1 MTRIS
6 RRTVLAGL
14 AAFGLPMSAKA
25 AWPER
30 PIVLIHGFGP
40 GGGVDVTARIL
51 ATGLSKRLGQPV
63 VVESKPGAATTIA
76 AGQLARAAPDG
87 YTLALFASTYGAA
100 AAMYRKLA
108 FRPVDDFSTISMVA
122 EYPYVFAINAE
133 NPVQSFSDLLK
144 VARSSSK
151 PLLFGTPGLGSAQ
164 HLLVEQLGQM
174 TKIKFQH
181 VPFRGGAQALNE
193 LLAKR
198 IDFMVD
204 PPTILVQQANSGKV
218 RILAVTSAKR
228 FSGLPNTPTV
238 AETGVPGFDVPGWVG
253 LVAPAGLPEPVV
265 TKLASAVAAVLAE
278 PEVVE
283 RFRALSDDPTPSSP
297 GQLKARIASD
307 ISRWTSVIDL
317 AKIARV

>member
-14 AAFGLPMSAKA
+14 AATALPIRAYA

-30 PIVLIHGFGP
+30 PISLIHGFGP

-51 ATGLSKRLGQPV
+51 AKGLSERLGQPIL
-63 VVESKPGAATTIA
+63 VESKPGAATTIA
-76 AGQLARAAPDG
+76 AGQIARAAPDG
-87 YTLALFASTYGAA
+87 YTLALFASSYSAA
-100 AAMYRKLA
+100 AAMYQKLA
-108 FRPVDDFSTISMVA
+108 FKPVDDFSMISMVA

-133 NPVQSFSDLLK
+133 NPIRSFPDLLK
-144 VARSSSK
+144 AARSSST
-151 PLLFGTPGLGSAQ
+151 PLLFGTPGIGSAQ
-164 HLLVEQLGQM
+164 HLLVEELGQM

-181 VPFRGGAQALNE
+181 VPFRGGAQALTE

-204 PPTILVQQANSGKV
+204 PPTILVQQVNSGKV

-238 AETGVPGFDVPGWVG
+238 SEAGVQGFDVPGWVG
-253 LVAPAGLPEPVV
+253 LVAPAGLPDSIAA
-265 TKLASAVAAVLAE
+265 TLASHVAAVLAE
-278 PEVVE
+278 PAVIE
-283 RFRALSDDPTPSSP
+283 RIHALSDDPKSSTPS
-297 GQLKARIASD
+297 QLKTRIVSD
-307 ISRWTSVIDL
+307 ISRWTSVIDT